1 MKKNFLLLFLMALL
15 PLSTFA
21 DNIKITPVNASK
33 TYGDADPIH
42 PKATW
47 FDWSTTSGTLPTGV
61 TVTSTTTPDPKA
73 IDQQLTFMRLT
84 QGETVGN
91 YSYTFEDE
99 STVSDGTNNHNL
111 LIMSNG
117 QFTIKQKDL
126 NTFDGSTGN
135 KITLTLVNPMY
146 VNGST
151 QIKPT
156 ASDIKITVELA
167 VNSLN
172 GDLVEGTDY
181 VITGYGTNTSVG
193 TGTITIEGK
202 GNYKGTKDFD
212 FTINATALSTLG
224 TPSYI
229 GSALTYDGT
238 AKTPSATDFKF
249 GNVTAG
255 GNFQIKSGSYTN
267 NTNAGT
273 AKVILEGITNYSGEV
288 EATFPIA
295 KLAVSSTN
303 PFTEDG
309 TDPKYNGAAQGPT
322 SPTFKVGT
330 YTLAATDY
338 ELTNLGTNVGEH
350 TAKLKF
356 KENGNFSG
364 ADQDVTYNIVA
375 QDFTSTAGVSVEFNK
390 EGSTEITDY
399 IYSNAD
405 VKPAFKV
412 IYTVGTKKYE
422 LTEDDYT
429 FVYQDATG
437 GTDLKNVQD
446 GKKLIVTGRRN
457 FTTVALTAKTY
468 NVKKRTVKVGAASL
482 EVGMGAD
489 VAPVATYDA
498 FPAGHTA
505 ASLGIT
511 PTFTYTLL
519 NTDGSETGTTKS
531 QAEIKAAAIGKYNIH
546 VNVAALNAAV
556 SSAAAGSPLK
566 NYTFAEV
573 ATASLGKL
581 TKVAGQVVVKVK
593 DREIT
598 YGDAFP
604 TTGWT
609 VEHVSGLAEADQT
622 GANFNSIIG
631 ALNQTKFAFVNT
643 PDAVNANAEGYDV
656 NYNNG
661 SITNGD
667 YAITVLPGKLIVKK
681 KAITQAMIQING
693 GAALTYTGKAQ
704 YPEVNVDIDANF
716 ATPAGLL
723 PTNYYT
729 TEYDESYNAG
739 ARSAKISMS
748 GAGQTNYITETKVL
762 YVATDPEVVAGT
774 AAVGDLKETLPYV
787 IAPYNINKVALTIKA
802 DNFTGENAWTY
813 GTEEPAYTAKLTAG
827 EAVEGEASLI
837 TSLLAGEQP
846 AGFNGKL
853 IITRT
858 GATTVGDHAGSLV
871 PSFVKADGTAVAV
884 ANAADNYSFTLQNG
898 DLTIKKGKIIAKVK
912 DITLAYGETAAA
924 GTFQLEAVSGM
935 DEAEAANFDAIVT
948 YDKPIAKF
956 GYTDAYKAIGSHT
969 LAYTGATPTATNYD
983 VVLAD
988 GDAAK
993 GTLTVVKR
1001 PVTFKAVDFTG
1012 TNAIAYNALNTWTPA
1027 VNATYVKQIATGDP
1041 EYDAATCYTLLA
1053 GDNMTDLIASVKEQ
1067 SKNVGDNIIK
1077 LTKKESAIYDI
1088 ILLDGTLEIT
1098 STGVLPITLNR
1109 VVKAS
1114 FDDAHT
1120 NTAAK
1125 LIEQNDGKFVD
1136 VRFSDFPM
1144 IAEKWYPLVLPFA
1157 TSVKEISAAFG
1168 YAVVDVFNGL
1178 NANGDIQFKL
1188 HMGDIPANQ
1197 PFIVKVYQD
1206 MNMADPTV
1214 VFNNALIEN
1223 GEPVQGDAS
1232 SVQFVGTYTGKVDGF
1247 RSNEY
1252 YFSTNASLN
1261 EYYKGNDTNK
1271 TYLRPL
1277 GAYFV
1282 DNTPDAASTSRSI
1295 VIEEIDGSTT
1305 AIQGIT
1311 QDDTSVSADG
1321 WYTIKGIKLEGAP
1334 TQKGVYIKDG
1344 KKVVI
1349 K

>member
-1 MKKNFLLLFLMALL
+1 MRKNFLLLFLMALL

-21 DNIKITPVNASK
+21 DNITITPMNASK
-33 TYGDADPIH
+33 TYGDADPISVQE
-42 PKATW
+42 TW
-47 FDWSTTSGTLPTGV
+47 FTASSNPSGASQSEIATALV
-61 TVTSTTTPDPKA
+61 WY
-73 IDQQLTFMRLT
+73 R
-84 QGETVGN
+84 
-91 YSYTFEDE
+91 
-99 STVSDGTNNHNL
+99 VSDGENVGTYRYSYEDDTQAGGHNL
-111 LIMSNG
+111 MINGDG
-117 QFTIKQKDL
+117 QFSIKRKALGGFTAD
-126 NTFDGSTGN
+126 TDDN

-146 VNGST
+146 INGTT

-156 ASDIKITVELA
+156 ASDIKITVDLA
-167 VNSLN
+167 VNSLD

-181 VITGYGTNTSVG
+181 VITGYGANNSVG
-193 TGTITIEGK
+193 DNTGSITIEGK
-202 GNYKGTKDFD
+202 GNYTGTRTFNFK
-212 FTINATALSTLG
+212 ISGVNIATLAA
-224 TPSYI
+224 PQYI
-229 GSALTYDGT
+229 GDALTYDATAQEPIATAFKIGT
-238 AKTPSATDFKF
+238 LMAGTDFGVKT
-249 GNVTAG
+249 GT
-255 GNFQIKSGSYTN
+255 YTN
-267 NTNAGT
+267 NINAGT
-273 AKVILEGITNYSGEV
+273 ATVVLEGLGNYSGEV
-288 EATFPIA
+288 TATFNIG
-295 KLAVSSTN
+295 KLAVNATTA
-303 PFTEDG
+303 PFAFTLG
-309 TDPKYNGAAQGPT
+309 AAPKYNGAAQK
-322 SPTFKVGT
+322 PTFSALTVGGKP
-330 YTLAATDY
+330 LAETDY
-338 ELTNLGTNVGEH
+338 ELTSLGTNAGNY
-350 TAKLKF
+350 TAKLHF
-356 KENGNFSG
+356 TDEGNFSG
-364 ADQDVTYNIVA
+364 ADQNVAYTIDPQTFAAAQGIAVTFTETTGNPAMEKTQYAYNNEDI
-375 QDFTSTAGVSVEFNK
+375 
-390 EGSTEITDY
+390 
-399 IYSNAD
+399 
-405 VKPAFKV
+405 KPAFTV
-412 IYTVGTKKYE
+412 TYTVDAEHVYT
-422 LTEDDYT
+422 LTSSDYT
-429 FVYQDATG
+429 FVYKDAAD
-437 GTDLKNVQD
+437 GTNLKSVQN
-446 GKKLIVTGRRN
+446 GKKLIVTGKGN
-457 FTTVALTAKTY
+457 FTTDALAAKTY
-468 NVKKRTVKVGAASL
+468 DVVKRELTITTEEL
-482 EVGMGAD
+482 TVGMGAD
-489 VAPVATYDA
+489 VAPVAKYGTFA
-498 FPAGHTA
+498 KGES
-505 ASLGIT
+505 ASNLGGSLV
-511 PTFTYTLL
+511 YSY
-519 NTDGSETGTTKS
+519 TDGTNNYT
-531 QAEIKAAAIGKYNIH
+531 QAQIKAAPVGDYTVNI
-546 VNVAALNAAV
+546 NTSGLTNTNY
-556 SSAAAGSPLK
+556 
-566 NYTFAEV
+566 NYTV
-573 ATASLGKL
+573 TPGTLHKI
-581 TKVAGQVVVKVK
+581 AGQVVVKVV
-593 DREIT
+593 DQTIE
-598 YGDAFP
+598 YGDPFP

-622 GANFNSIIG
+622 GANFNNIIG
-631 ALNQTKFAFVNT
+631 ALTQANFAFVNT
-643 PDAVNANAEGYDV
+643 PDEVNANAEGYDV

-661 SITNGD
+661 SIANAS
-667 YAITVLPGKLIVKK
+667 YAITVLPGKLIVNK
-681 KAITQAMIQING
+681 KAITPAMIQING
-693 GAALTYTGKAQ
+693 GTALTYTGKAQ

-748 GAGQTNYITETKVL
+748 GAGQTNYITETKV
-762 YVATDPEVVAGT
+762 YYIATDPEVVAGT
-774 AAVGDLKETLPYV
+774 ATVGQLKETLPYV

-802 DNFTGENAWTY
+802 DNFTGDNAWTY

-827 EAVEGEASLI
+827 AAVEGEASLI

-898 DLTIKKGKIIAKVK
+898 NLTIKKGKIIAKVK
-912 DITLAYGETAAA
+912 DITLPYGETPA
-924 GTFQLEAVSGM
+924 TFQLEAVSGM
-935 DEAEAANFDAIVT
+935 DEAEAANFDDIVT
-948 YDKPIAKF
+948 YDNAVAKF
-956 GYTDAYKAIGSHT
+956 GYTDAFKTMGPHT

-1001 PVTFKAVDFTG
+1001 PVKFTANDVAV
-1012 TNAIAYNALNTWTPA
+1012 NYNAMTPA
-1027 VNATYVKQIATGDP
+1027 WETAQKTVNTTNITQNTVAGEFYSLLGSDNVATVI
-1041 EYDAATCYTLLA
+1041 
-1053 GDNMTDLIASVKEQ
+1053 Q
-1067 SKNVGDNIIK
+1067 SISFTKNVGENEIV
-1077 LTKKESAIYDI
+1077 LTPKESDIYDI
-1088 ILLDGTLEIT
+1088 TVVNGTLT
-1098 STGVLPITLNR
+1098 VNATGVLPITLNR

-1114 FDDAHT
+1114 YDDAHT

-1125 LIEQNDGKFVD
+1125 LIEQNDGKFVN
-1136 VRFSDFPM
+1136 VTFSDFPM

-1252 YFSTNASLN
+1252 YFSTNAAYN

-1311 QDDTSVSADG
+1311 QDGTSVSADG